1 MDDETESAV
10 MAATSRALCE
20 HGYADLTM
28 QRIADEWDR
37 SKAALHY
44 HYDTKEEL
52 LEAFLDWT
60 MSRFESRLA
69 CEAADPRERLDTF
82 VEALFGP
89 AEAGDRSFAIALLAM
104 KAQAPH
110 SESYHDRL
118 LVMDER
124 IRETLVETVRDG
136 VEAGYFDDVNPEDT
150 ARFAATAINGAHVR
164 RVALD
169 ERPAEARRLF
179 EQYLEATLGREQST
193 EVSA

>member
-1 MDDETESAV
+1 MDDETEAAV

-28 QRIADEWDR
+28 QRIADEWDK

-52 LEAFLDWT
+52 LESFLDWT
-60 MSRFESRLA
+60 ISRFDSRLA

-89 AEAGDRSFAIALLAM
+89 AEESDGSFAIALLAM

-110 SESYHDRL
+110 SETYRDRL
-118 LVMDER
+118 VEMDAR
-124 IRETLVETVRDG
+124 MRETLAETIRDG
-136 VEAGYFDDVNPEDT
+136 IETGQFREVDPEDT
-150 ARFAATAINGAHVR
+150 ARFAATAINGSHVR

-179 EQYLEATLGREQST
+179 EQYLDATLGREQT
-193 EVSA
+193 PEVPV

>member
-1 MDDETESAV
+1 MDTEMESAV

-28 QRIADEWDR
+28 QRIADEWDK

-52 LEAFLDWT
+52 LESFLDWT
-60 MSRFESRLA
+60 ISRFESRLA

-89 AEAGDRSFAIALLAM
+89 AESSDGSFAIALLAM
-104 KAQAPH
+104 KVQAPH
-110 SESYHDRL
+110 STTYRDRL
-118 LVMDER
+118 VEMDER
-124 IRETLVETVRDG
+124 MRETLAETLRDG
-136 VEAGYFDDVNPEDT
+136 IEAGYFRDVNPEDT
-150 ARFAATAINGAHVR
+150 ARFAATAINGSHVR
-164 RVALD
+164 QVALD
-169 ERPAEARRLF
+169 ERPTEARQLF
-179 EQYLEATLGREQST
+179 EQYLDETLGREPTT